1 MSFVKNVDW
10 KKVVIGATALAVSA
24 VVVTATGGLAA
35 GAVVGALNL
44 ACGSL
49 GVSIASGIVVGAI
62 GGSTYNLV
70 NSALSGNDAKT
81 VFQDT
86 LMGGFTG
93 GIFGG
98 FTGGA
103 VSDWDRPQAWENSEG
118 LFQEESSP
126 EEVCV
131 GLPVPLQQEIIPERK
146 ERTMDICIKKLK
158 PEMAEKFL
166 YYFDHDAFSDHEE
179 WSACYCLQSH
189 LSREEDENC
198 ILKEER
204 RQKAKDLVQQG
215 IMTGYLIY
223 DGDKIVGWCNAGDK
237 FDYAP
242 VCANDEFFTDQN
254 EKGRIKVLYCMDI
267 APGYRGKG
275 IAKSVMERFLNRCEG
290 RGISI
295 CRRVSIFRYKE
306 GLSIQRACQALRRIW
321 F

>member
-1 MSFVKNVDW
+1 M
-10 KKVVIGATALAVSA
+10 
-24 VVVTATGGLAA
+24 
-35 GAVVGALNL
+35 
-44 ACGSL
+44 
-49 GVSIASGIVVGAI
+49 
-62 GGSTYNLV
+62 
-70 NSALSGNDAKT
+70 
-81 VFQDT
+81 
-86 LMGGFTG
+86 
-93 GIFGG
+93 
-98 FTGGA
+98 
-103 VSDWDRPQAWENSEG
+103 
-118 LFQEESSP
+118 
-126 EEVCV
+126 

-275 IAKSVMERFLNRCEG
+275 IAKSVMERFLTDAKEEG
-290 RGISI
+290 YLYAEGYPFTDTKRDYQYRGPVRLYEEYGFE
-295 CRRVSIFRYKE
+295 CYRK
-306 GLSIQRACQALRRIW
+306 QDW
-321 F
+321 FLIMRKKIGS